1 LFHYKQQPTTP
12 RRTIVADVQ
21 TLRKGDMYEEDNQL
35 WRVLEYQHIKVARG
49 GATIR
54 LKVRN
59 VRSGSTVERT
69 YSNGTRVNDVELDKD
84 EVQYLYHDDDNY
96 YFMNTSTYE
105 QVAMTPDFLEG
116 VRDYLVDNMVVQMQS
131 YDGEPISVKIPTAVD
146 LRVVWAEPAI
156 QGDTANA
163 PTKQVELE
171 TGLRIQAP
179 LFVQESDTLRVDTR
193 EGTYVT
199 RVR

>member
-1 LFHYKQQPTTP
+1 M
-12 RRTIVADVQ
+12 AEVQ

-35 WRVLEYQHIKVARG
+35 LRVLEYQHIKVARG

-59 VRSGSTVERT
+59 VRSGSTFERT
-69 YSNGTRVNDVELDKD
+69 YSNGTRVNDVELDRD

-96 YFMNTSTYE
+96 YFMNTVTFE
-105 QVAMTPDFLEG
+105 QVAMTPEFLED
-116 VRDYLVDNMVVQMQS
+116 VRDYMIDNMLVQMQS
-131 YDGEPISVKIPTAVD
+131 YEGEPISVKIPTAVE

-171 TGLRIQAP
+171 TGLRILAP
-179 LFVQESDTLRVDTR
+179 LFVQEGDLLRVDTR

>member
-1 LFHYKQQPTTP
+1 
-12 RRTIVADVQ
+12 VAEVQ
-21 TLRKGDMYEEDNQL
+21 ILRKGDIYEEENQL

-69 YSNGTRVNDVELDKD
+69 YSNGTRVNDVELDRD

-96 YFMNTSTYE
+96 YFMNTTTFE
-105 QVAMTPDFLEG
+105 QIAMSPAFLEG
-116 VRDYLVDNMVVQMQS
+116 VRDYLVDEMTVQLQS
-131 YDGEPISVKIPTAVD
+131 YDGEPISIKIPTAVE
-146 LRVVWAEPAI
+146 LRVVWAGPAI

-163 PTKQVELE
+163 PMKQVELE
-171 TGLRIQAP
+171 TGLRLQAP
-179 LFVQESDTLRVDTR
+179 LFVQEGDLLRVDTR
-193 EGTYVT
+193 EGTYIT